1 MFCIF
6 LVFRLKVP
14 WLTFWFI
21 VFPTNSVRSSES
33 CKVVPLF
40 RGKMGG
46 GGGGVGVVSRGWR
59 VAVTPRGYRYI
70 VFLNVTVLLFI

>member
-14 WLTFWFI
+14 WLTFLFI

-40 RGKMGG
+40 RGKMGEGGGGG
-46 GGGGVGVVSRGWR
+46 GGGGVQRMESCCNSQG
-59 VAVTPRGYRYI
+59 
-70 VFLNVTVLLFI
+70 L